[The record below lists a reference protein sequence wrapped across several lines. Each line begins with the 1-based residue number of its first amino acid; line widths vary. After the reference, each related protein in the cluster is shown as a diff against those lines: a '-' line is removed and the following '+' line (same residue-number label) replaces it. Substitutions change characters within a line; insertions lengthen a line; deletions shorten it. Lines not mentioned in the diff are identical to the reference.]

1 MKDNKIIIGLV
12 GEMASG
18 KGTVTEYLL
27 TKYQATKYRFS
38 DILRDIL
45 ERVHLDIVRKNLASL
60 SLSLRTYYGQDI
72 LAYALAQDIKND
84 DSQVIVIDGIRRDAD
99 LKYLRKMDNFVLVYV
114 EADLEKRY
122 ERLVERNEKQ
132 DDKIKTFEE
141 FKNDHQLETEI
152 TIRELKDI
160 ADAVIDNNGSV
171 EELYKQIDDVIKRKK
186 DC

>member
-18 KGTVTEYLL
+18 KGTVTKYLL
-27 TKYQATKYRFS
+27 TKYQATEYRFS

-84 DSQVIVIDGIRRDAD
+84 DNQVIVVDGIRRVAD

-122 ERLVERNEKQ
+122 ERLVGRNEKQ
-132 DDKIKTFEE
+132 DDKMKTFEE
-141 FKNDHQLETEI
+141 FKNDHKLETET
-152 TIRELKDI
+152 TIRELKDT

-171 EELYKQIDDVIKRKK
+171 EELYKQIDGVIKRKK